1 MSNFKILNDLE
12 RIESLIDGIWGLNK
26 VYRTSEETSASMRP
40 HLPSNWESYDTVET
54 FPIGKHIYGYDNRK
68 APLYHHVHKKP
79 DLSSGYQSYLHSISL
94 NPDPFNDTAIIASS
108 SMGNN
113 TAEKARQD
121 PWPAPKGHVSNVPWT
136 SGNFPSVGETAV
148 NPGSQGYGIGP
159 LLYQQM
165 LKYHGRLT
173 SDVSTS
179 SGADKLWDKVLQ
191 HPNVK
196 GSTGFDDRY
205 HRHWAEWHGEPINPP
220 TKVLN
225 LGGGSYNNYLKQ
237 QGLSKSE
244 GDKIHSSSDPIVHD
258 ISRAPEQH
266 VNPEFYRITPQVQQA
281 YEMMGRGNAVAH
293 GQFVSDPSPS
303 IGSGVTVAFDNDQ
316 ELHDYIKNVYEP
328 HLKKNVFPSLTPN
341 KAVFLAPIPSKSI
354 KHGNHSP
361 FLTINHLH
369 GVSLSQDKR
378 GRVPFYYAMSKL
390 ASELGHQH
398 PLIAPAISEYN
409 EGPHQHHTIRIMDG
423 NGRTVSARTAG
434 SSHVLSYVA
443 VKPEHVHSFLKM
455 LHEVSPQEN
464 MKIRSILGVN
474 DLPSEFSV
482 NDIPTVISHTKKSEE
497 VLKTLDRME
506 TLFDALS
513 GRF

>member
-1 MSNFKILNDLE
+1 MSPDQIEVAVGNPFEGDLT
-12 RIESLIDGIWGLNK
+12 WH
-26 VYRTSEETSASMRP
+26 P
-40 HLPSNWESYDTVET
+40 
-54 FPIGKHIYGYDNRK
+54 
-68 APLYHHVHKKP
+68 
-79 DLSSGYQSYLHSISL
+79 LHSYVGMAK
-94 NPDPFNDTAIIASS
+94 FENDRIA
-108 SMGNN
+108 
-113 TAEKARQD
+113 
-121 PWPAPKGHVSNVPWT
+121 
-136 SGNFPSVGETAV
+136 
-148 NPGSQGYGIGP
+148 
-159 LLYQQM
+159 
-165 LKYHGRLT
+165 
-173 SDVSTS
+173 
-179 SGADKLWDKVLQ
+179 
-191 HPNVK
+191 
-196 GSTGFDDRY
+196 
-205 HRHWAEWHGEPINPP
+205 
-220 TKVLN
+220 
-225 LGGGSYNNYLKQ
+225 
-237 QGLSKSE
+237 
-244 GDKIHSSSDPIVHD
+244 SSSDPIVHD

-409 EGPHQHHTIRIMDG
+409 EGPHQHHTIRMVDG

-434 SSHVLSYVA
+434 SSHVLSYVV

-482 NDIPTVISHTKKSEE
+482 KDIPTVISHTKKSEE
-497 VLKTLDRME
+497 VLRTLDRME
-506 TLFDALS
+506 PLFDALS